1 MARMFHATDYIMEK
15 TFVYGIICLFKWLS
29 KDRFQEGLY
38 GYWPPKMPEH
48 LQPKGPEAGVIQE
61 E

>member
-1 MARMFHATDYIMEK
+1 MFHANDYIIEK
-15 TFVYGIICLFKWLS
+15 TFVYGIICLSKWLS

-38 GYWPPKMPEH
+38 GHWPPKMPDH
-48 LQPKGPEAGVIQE
+48 LQPKGPEVIQE